1 MAIETLE
8 VRMLGKSSDF
18 TKDLDKAEKGFG
30 NFKSVV
36 SGMAMGVGIAV
47 AGMAVQA
54 GQALLQFGADSVGAA
69 SDLQETL
76 SKSEVLF
83 GENAASVQAWA
94 DSAALAF
101 GQSTQTALDAA
112 ATFATFG
119 RAAGLTGQELETF
132 STGFVEL
139 SSDLASFNN
148 TSPEQAI
155 QAIGAALRGESE
167 PLRAYGV
174 LLDDASMRQKALEL
188 GLISTTKEAL
198 TPQQKVLAA
207 QALIYEQTS
216 AAQGDFARTSEG
228 LANQQRIAT
237 AQMENMKA
245 TLGQAL
251 LPVVLAFTSV
261 LNELVTAVLPPVS
274 EFIKGQVVPAMEQLA
289 GLIRST
295 VGPALAAMAGDFGG
309 LGGGMAAVTSGPF
322 AGFVRAVGEYLPQ
335 VQAAFQRFVDAV
347 LAFWNMW
354 GDEIMF
360 VVGTTMEWLARYT
373 GTMMQTIVD
382 IVTLALQLLTG
393 DWEGAGETLQ
403 GILQRWREFFTS
415 AITGIIDFIRSAF
428 QNVDWGGIGRAMI
441 EGIANGLRNAAG
453 WLRDAA
459 WNAAMDAL
467 RAAQNAL
474 GIHSPS
480 TVAAE
485 EIGAP
490 FAEGIG
496 VGMER
501 ALGALTRSMD
511 GMLAGMVGGLSVPEM
526 APAGAGASISIM
538 QQFYGQ
544 ADGPMVRGAAQDGV
558 LAALRAAGLTG

>member
-18 TKDLDKAEKGFG
+18 TRDLDKAEGKFG
-30 NFKSVV
+30 NFKNVV

-47 AGMAVQA
+47 AGMALQA

-76 SKSEVLF
+76 SKTQVLF
-83 GENAASVQAWA
+83 GDNAASVQAWA

-119 RAAGLTGQELETF
+119 RAAGLTGQDLQTF

-139 SSDLASFNN
+139 ASDLASFNN

-174 LLDDASMRQKALEL
+174 LLDDATMRQKALEL

-207 QALIYEQTS
+207 QALIYAQTG

-274 EFIKGQVVPAMEQLA
+274 QFIKGQVVPAMEQLA

-295 VGPALAAMAGDFGG
+295 VGPALAAMAGDFGS
-309 LGGGMAAVTSGPF
+309 LGGGMAAVTDGPF
-322 AGFVRAVGEYLPQ
+322 AGFVRAVGQYLPQ
-335 VQAAFQRFVDAV
+335 VQAAFERFVDAV
-347 LAFWNMW
+347 LAFWSMW

-373 GTMMQTIVD
+373 GTMMQTVVD

-393 DWEGAGETLQ
+393 DFEGAGQTLQ
-403 GILQRWREFFTS
+403 GILQRWYDFFYS
-415 AITGIIDFIRSAF
+415 AITGIIDFVRSAF
-428 QNVDWGGIGRAMI
+428 ESVDWGGIGQAMI

-485 EIGAP
+485 EIGRP

-496 VGMER
+496 VGMDR
-501 ALGALTRSMD
+501 ALGGLTRSMD
-511 GMLAGMVGGLSVPEM
+511 AMLGGMVGGLSVPEM
-526 APAGAGASISIM
+526 APAGATVSIT

-544 ADGPMVRGAAQDGV
+544 ADGQTVRQASQDGV
-558 LAALRAAGLTG
+558 LAALRAAGLSG

>member
-8 VRMLGKSSDF
+8 VRMLGKSQDF
-18 TKDLDKAEKGFG
+18 TKDLDKAEGKFG
-30 NFKSVV
+30 NFKNVI

-47 AGMAVQA
+47 AGMAIQA

-155 QAIGAALRGESE
+155 KAIGAALRGESE

-261 LNELVTAVLPPVS
+261 LNELATAVLPPVS

-322 AGFVRAVGEYLPQ
+322 AGFVRAVGESLPQ

-347 LAFWNMW
+347 LAFWDMW

-382 IVTLALQLLTG
+382 IVTLALQVLTG
-393 DWEGAGETLQ
+393 DWEGAGQTLQ
-403 GILQRWREFFTS
+403 GILQRWYDFFYS

-428 QNVDWGGIGRAMI
+428 ESVDWGGIGRAMI
-441 EGIANGLRNAAG
+441 EGIVNGLRNAAG

-526 APAGAGASISIM
+526 APAGAGASISIT

-544 ADGPMVRGAAQDGV
+544 ADGPTVRGAAQDGV

>member
-1 MAIETLE
+1 L
-8 VRMLGKSSDF
+8 
-18 TKDLDKAEKGFG
+18 
-30 NFKSVV
+30 
-36 SGMAMGVGIAV
+36 
-47 AGMAVQA
+47 QA

-76 SKSEVLF
+76 SKTQVLF
-83 GENAASVQAWA
+83 GDNAASVQAWA

-119 RAAGLTGQELETF
+119 RAAGLTGQDLQTF

-139 SSDLASFNN
+139 ASDLASFNN

-174 LLDDASMRQKALEL
+174 LLDDATMRQKALEL
-188 GLISTTKEAL
+188 GLISTTKDAL

-207 QALIYEQTS
+207 QALIYAQT
-216 AAQGDFARTSEG
+216 ATAQGDFARTSEG

-274 EFIKGQVVPAMEQLA
+274 EFITGQVVPAMEQLS

-295 VGPALAAMAGDFGG
+295 VGPALAAMAGDFGS
-309 LGGGMAAVTSGPF
+309 LGGGMAAVTDGPF
-322 AGFVRAVGEYLPQ
+322 AGFVRAVGQYLPQ
-335 VQAAFQRFVDAV
+335 VQAAFERFVDAV
-347 LAFWNMW
+347 LAFWSMW

-373 GTMMQTIVD
+373 GMMMQTMVD
-382 IVTLALQLLTG
+382 VVSLALQVLTG
-393 DWEGAGETLQ
+393 DFEGAGQTLQ
-403 GILQRWREFFTS
+403 EILQRWHEFFTS
-415 AITGIIDFIRSAF
+415 AITGIIDFVRSAF
-428 QNVDWGGIGRAMI
+428 ESVDWGGIGQAMI
-441 EGIANGLRNAAG
+441 EGIADGLRNAAG
-453 WLRDAA
+453 WLQDAA
-459 WNAAMDAL
+459 WDAAMDAL

-480 TVAAE
+480 AVAAE
-485 EIGAP
+485 EIGRP

-496 VGMER
+496 VGMDR
-501 ALGALTRSMD
+501 ALGGLTRSMD
-511 GMLAGMVGGLSVPEM
+511 AMLGGMVGGLSVLEM
-526 APAGAGASISIM
+526 APAGATVSIT

-544 ADGPMVRGAAQDGV
+544 ADGQTVRQASQDGV
-558 LAALRAAGLTG
+558 LAALRAAGVG

>member
-47 AGMAVQA
+47 AGMAIQA

-119 RAAGLTGQELETF
+119 RAAGLTGAELETF

-155 QAIGAALRGESE
+155 EAIGAALRGESE

-309 LGGGMAAVTSGPF
+309 LGGGMAAVTDGPF
-322 AGFVRAVGEYLPQ
+322 AGFVRAVGQYLPQ
-335 VQAAFQRFVDAV
+335 VQAAFERFVDAV
-347 LAFWNMW
+347 LAFWSMW

-360 VVGTTMEWLARYT
+360 VVGTTLEWLARYT
-373 GTMMQTIVD
+373 GTMMQTVVD

-393 DWEGAGETLQ
+393 DFEGAGQTLQ
-403 GILQRWREFFTS
+403 GILQRWYDFFYS
-415 AITGIIDFIRSAF
+415 AITGIIDFVRSAF
-428 QNVDWGGIGRAMI
+428 ESVDWGGIGRAMI

-485 EIGAP
+485 EIGRP

-496 VGMER
+496 VGMDR
-501 ALGALTRSMD
+501 ALGGLTRSMD
-511 GMLAGMVGGLSVPEM
+511 AMLGGMVGGLSVPEM
-526 APAGAGASISIM
+526 APAGAGASISIT

-544 ADGPMVRGAAQDGV
+544 ADGQTVRGAAQDGV

>member
-8 VRMLGKSSDF
+8 VRMLGKSQDF
-18 TKDLDKAEKGFG
+18 TKDLDKAEGKFG
-30 NFKSVV
+30 NFKNVI

-47 AGMAVQA
+47 AGMAIQA

-155 QAIGAALRGESE
+155 EAIGAALRGESE

-261 LNELVTAVLPPVS
+261 LNELATAVLPPVS

-322 AGFVRAVGEYLPQ
+322 AGFVRAVGESLPQ

-347 LAFWNMW
+347 LAFWDMW

-382 IVTLALQLLTG
+382 IVTLALQVLTG
-393 DWEGAGETLQ
+393 DWEGAGQTLQ
-403 GILQRWREFFTS
+403 GILQRWYDFFYS

-428 QNVDWGGIGRAMI
+428 ESVDWGGIGRAMI
-441 EGIANGLRNAAG
+441 EGIVNGLRNAAG

-526 APAGAGASISIM
+526 APAGAGASISIT

-544 ADGPMVRGAAQDGV
+544 ADGPTVRGAAQDGV